1 MHAGSCCELGFLF
14 CKQTGMREDIH
25 PGHNR
30 SPICTRMNWLHERL
44 AMSNN
49 DGCSQ
54 RACTLR
60 KLAEGLRRNV
70 GKFDTRQRLDIP
82 PSVEFFACCGYAR
95 DDEIEV

>member
-1 MHAGSCCELGFLF
+1 MHAVSGCKLGFLF

-25 PGHNR
+25 PGLNR
-30 SPICTRMNWLHERL
+30 SSICARMNRLHKRL

-54 RACTLR
+54 RTGTLC